1 MILCSICWAHR
12 SPVANGH
19 SPPRRINPN
28 RPTAACE
35 KIRGARRGVGRVH
48 IPAPPVVEE
57 RGDGV
62 VARLCWSRRRA
73 TGLQILSRIP
83 SIHATLPRAARATGG
98 TCSCPA
104 RPVSTATAS
113 AGAGA
118 LLPPSLE
125 FCGLLPCGIALF
137 LVQQLGHTI
146 RQKYASCPC
155 ELMTFQTAPDRLSRQ
170 ILACQNLKG
179 CAPRVP

>member
-48 IPAPPVVEE
+48 IPAPPLSKSGETGWWPGCV
-57 RGDGV
+57 GV
-62 VARLCWSRRRA
+62 DAAPPVFKS
-73 TGLQILSRIP
+73 SRIP

-98 TCSCPA
+98 ICSCPA

-125 FCGLLPCGIALF
+125 FCDLLPCG
-137 LVQQLGHTI
+137 
-146 RQKYASCPC
+146 ASPAPTGSDRPC
-155 ELMTFQTAPDRLSRQ
+155 EPDPSPHTHSYQSNHHTCTNR
-170 ILACQNLKG
+170 C
-179 CAPRVP
+179 